1 MVFPGI
7 CKTFTAVK
15 KIFLMNYLDIILA
28 LFLIWA
34 AFRGFTK
41 GFIIT
46 VASLLA
52 LILGIYGGIHFS
64 GYAASLLAE
73 KLEPDPR
80 HLQIISFAITFVA
93 IVILVHLVAWLV
105 DKLVNAIALGF
116 VNRILGVIFNSI
128 KMAFILSVLIG
139 FLNYFDTDN
148 SLIPEKDKESSILF
162 NPVAAI
168 APALFPYLRFQNH
181 KIPPP
186 NEKSP
191 QDKKQLL
198 TSLGDY

>member
-1 MVFPGI
+1 
-7 CKTFTAVK
+7 
-15 KIFLMNYLDIILA
+15 MNYLDIILA

-64 GYAASLLAE
+64 GYAVSILAE
-73 KLEPDPR
+73 KLDPDPR
-80 HLQIISFAITFVA
+80 HIEIISFAITFVA

-116 VNRILGVIFNSI
+116 VNRILGILFNSI

-148 SLIPEKDKESSILF
+148 SLISEDVKENSILYK
-162 NPVAAI
+162 PIAAI
-168 APALFPYLRFQNH
+168 APGVFPFLRFENF
-181 KIPPP
+181 KVPPP
-186 NEKSP
+186 VKELP
-191 QDKKQLL
+191 EERREVL
-198 TSLGDY
+198 TILGNGK